1 MKLENL
7 KLLKEDM
14 IKNGWTI
21 CSFIFTYKRIEYI
34 VLVKRFVGT
43 EKRVNKYALVKLH
56 FIKSKN
62 LDDDLQVEANSSGIL
77 IDARQLREY
86 FEIEYNENLGDI
98 LQEFIERLGTF
109 IPTSIPSNVSEIEKN
124 AMIQSLSKSDSEDP
138 SKIYLK
144 FEEILIMGI
153 EANLMLIK
161 PNC

>member
-109 IPTSIPSNVSEIEKN
+109 EFNADKTKLLRPSLYTYFSNDESISFCYYSDERMENDDETILKN
-124 AMIQSLSKSDSEDP
+124 FSSR
-138 SKIYLK
+138 
-144 FEEILIMGI
+144 
-153 EANLMLIK
+153 
-161 PNC
+161 